1 MQWHRLLG
9 AVCRHST
16 GAYFCI
22 DPRIRINAEHET
34 RSNAR
39 GLTGGSL
46 SPTTS
51 FALAAGN
58 TNPQGIADPPVGSA
72 RPTEEPP
79 VAAPA
84 EAEAPAG
91 SGPSVPRWS
100 PAGPTLPFC
109 SAAVDGLRPLARQPD
124 RRHGRDGANRSL
136 PHRGGRTG
144 ASRPS
149 SGATRGSPIARSR
162 PSFPVRSGRA
172 PRQSTEREPASAH
185 RSSTPPSDRRTDERL
200 PDGQSAVGLPSAPS
214 RGHSAS
220 PLNVSAGEDRCYFL
234 RCYRN
239 PTTST
244 SQFPA
249 LMSRIRLCHSGVSV
263 RHATDG
269 GDHPDHGIRE

>member
-1 MQWHRLLG
+1 MCCAQPRELEPADDVLESHLLERLSQGIVDGILVPRRDPAEVRLDLRPESLDRRVVR
-9 AVCRHST
+9 AVGRQ
-16 GAYFCI
+16 GQE
-22 DPRIRINAEHET
+22 PGT
-34 RSNAR
+34 R
-39 GLTGGSL
+39 
-46 SPTTS
+46 SPTT
-51 FALAAGN
+51 
-58 TNPQGIADPPVGSA
+58 GS
-72 RPTEEPP
+72 T
-79 VAAPA
+79 
-84 EAEAPAG
+84 
-91 SGPSVPRWS
+91 SSS
-100 PAGPTLPFC
+100 
-109 SAAVDGLRPLARQPD
+109 
-124 RRHGRDGANRSL
+124 RDGANRSL

-200 PDGQSAVGLPSAPS
+200 PDGQSAVGLPSCAS